1 MRHTTTIAGL
11 LLALLVWGA
20 GGGVLVSA
28 QDLSVSVT
36 LMIPNTAPVVDL
48 NGPAGGT
55 GYAATFSEDGPA
67 VVVVDA
73 TALTWTD
80 SDQLLA
86 TGASVTITNLFDGA
100 AEAVTVTPAG
110 AVSANYNAGTGVLTL
125 SGVDTLTTYQA
136 VLRTLVYVNT
146 SQNPTTTTR
155 TLSVVVDDGL
165 ASSTPALAT
174 VAIIAVPDAPVVDL
188 NGVAGALDYSAN
200 FTEGA
205 GAVLIVDVGLTVID
219 VDSALL
225 TNATVTLTNP
235 LDGINEVLA
244 VTVSGGI
251 SASYNSGTGVLSLS
265 GAASPSA
272 YQAVLRSL
280 SYNNTSANPAT
291 TPRVVTV
298 TATDGGGLTSL
309 VATTTVTI
317 FAINS
322 TPTIAA
328 IADRSV
334 WEDSGV
340 LSIQLT
346 GITNGGDAP
355 GQVITITATSG
366 NTALVLNP
374 TVVYSSPDGTGTL
387 LLAPIPNQVG
397 TSTVTVTVRDNG
409 GTAQGSIDT
418 VSRTFTVTVQ
428 PVNDRPTL
436 AVIANVTLLENDP
449 AQVLAL
455 NGISVGPLSEV
466 GQTLTVTAIS
476 SRPDLIPNPT
486 VTYASAQSAGVL
498 TLTPVANS
506 SGIATIIVTVRDNGG
521 TANGGQDTF
530 SRSFTVDVQ
539 PVPHI
544 PVVTTNTG
552 LTVPIAGSGVVSY
565 LNLEVV
571 DLLDPA
577 QLTYTMVS
585 ATMRGTLTR
594 DGVTLGVGADFTQ
607 ADVNAGLL
615 VYTHTGFVAETDGFD
630 FTLVN
635 SEGNALPQTTFAI
648 TITGAPSGTIP
659 LVTLPAGAVTW
670 VQGAGAVLLDT
681 TATVDD
687 PGGNLAGGTLA
698 VSVIQG
704 GTSDDVLSVRHV
716 GSGVGQIGVSGA
728 VVSYEGTQIGTIS
741 GGAGTPLSIS
751 LTGPALPP
759 EKVEALVRNLTFGN
773 LAQAPGGVTRRVQVL
788 LSNGG
793 GGVSAPVTKD
803 VVMQPVNQAPVVL
816 LPAGSVSYPEAS
828 GAMVL
833 DSGAGFS
840 DLDSSALGGG
850 IITATWT
857 VNGSADD
864 QVWVRHEGSGANQ
877 IGVIGNAVSYNG
889 AVIGF
894 LSGGQNGGA
903 LTVTVTNLATPTAAQ
918 ALLRNLTFQNTSSV
932 PSLAL
937 RQLSV
942 VASDGDGGTSVAANL
957 TVVVQGTEDPPII
970 TLPSPPTLY
979 LQGTGALALDPAA
992 TVSDADS
999 VVFTTGVLAA
1009 EFTAGGNANDR
1020 LIVHPQGSAA
1030 GQIDVAGTDV
1040 LFGGVVIGTVTGP
1053 GTDSS
1058 PLLVLLNDQATVA
1071 ATQALLRRLAFR
1083 NDAAPPVA
1091 GPRTVRVTLTDGS
1104 GSTSL
1109 PVTTTITV
1117 QAVNAPPIVTL
1128 PSGGVT
1134 WTEGVVASDVAPG
1147 GTISDGDSAT
1157 FLGGSLTMNVTD
1169 AQGGEVLSLRND
1181 GLGAGQISL
1190 SSSTVL
1196 YGGVV
1201 IGTVTGGSG
1210 GTPLVI
1216 SFTSAAATPA
1226 AAQAALQA
1234 LQFLRTGQLL
1244 TATMRTVQVVAN
1256 DGLNA
1261 SAAVT
1266 RIVSLLPLDDPP
1278 QVSASMLVTVT
1289 DVPAEGLLS
1298 GSDPEGGALT
1308 WEIVSPPAS
1317 GTLTLVN
1324 ATTGAVRYVPVP
1336 GATGD
1341 ITFTARASDGVTWS
1355 AAATMTVRI
1364 TDRLAA
1370 VRPHVISSPPR
1381 EGFLGTAL
1389 TYQVTVD
1396 LGGLPGGADLAFQL
1410 VGVPVGS
1417 TATVLKTGA
1426 RSATVTWT
1434 ASGTPQ
1440 QHQQLGLLVSD
1451 PVTGISSYQ
1460 PIQVLWQAPVGGAG

>member
-1 MRHTTTIAGL
+1 MRYATSIAGM
-11 LLALLVWGA
+11 LLALLVWGV
-20 GGGVLVSA
+20 GGGTSVVA

-48 NGPAGGT
+48 NGPAVGT
-55 GYAATFSEDGPA
+55 GYTATFTEDGPA
-67 VVVVDA
+67 VAIVDA
-73 TALTWTD
+73 GALTWTD
-80 SDQLLA
+80 SDQLVA
-86 TGASVTITNLFDGA
+86 TGAVITITNPLDGA
-100 AEAVTVTPAG
+100 AEALTVTPQAG
-110 AVSANYNAGTGVLTL
+110 ISANYDPNTGVLTL
-125 SGVDTLTTYQA
+125 SGSAALTTYQA
-136 VLRTLVYVNT
+136 VLRTLVYLNL
-146 SQNPTTTTR
+146 SQNPDTTTR
-155 TLSVVVDDGL
+155 TVSVEVDDGL
-165 ASSTPALAT
+165 TLSAAALAT
-174 VAIIAVPDAPVVDL
+174 ITITAVPDAPVVDL
-188 NGVAGALDYSAN
+188 NGAAGALDYGAN
-200 FTEGA
+200 FIEGA
-205 GAVLIVDVGLTVID
+205 GAALIVDPGLTVID

-225 TNATVTLTNP
+225 TSATVTLTNP

-251 SASYNSGTGVLSLS
+251 SAGYDSGSGVLSLS
-265 GAASPSA
+265 GAASPA
-272 YQAVLRSL
+272 DYQTVLRSL
-280 SYNNTSANPAT
+280 TYNNTSSNPTT

-298 TATDGGGLTSL
+298 TATDGGLTSL

-317 FAINS
+317 FAVNS

-340 LSIQLT
+340 LSIPLT

-355 GQVITITATSG
+355 GQIITITAASG
-366 NTALVLNP
+366 NTTLLLDP
-374 TVVYSSPDGTGTL
+374 TVVYTSPDGTGTL

-418 VSRTFTVTVQ
+418 TSRTFIVTVQ

-436 AVIANVTLLENDP
+436 SVVADLTISENDP
-449 AQVLAL
+449 PQVVSLTGITAGPANE
-455 NGISVGPLSEV
+455 NG
-466 GQTLTVTAIS
+466 QALTVTAVS

-486 VTYASAQSAGVL
+486 VSYASAQNAGAL
-498 TLTPVANS
+498 TLTPVANT
-506 SGIATIIVTVRDNGG
+506 SGTATILVTVRDNAG

-530 SRSFTVDVQ
+530 SRSFTVTVQ
-539 PVPHI
+539 PVVHL
-544 PVVTTNTG
+544 PVVDTNTG
-552 LTVPIAGSGVVSY
+552 LTVPVASSGVVSY

-571 DLLDPA
+571 DLLDPV
-577 QLTYTMVS
+577 QLVFTLQS
-585 ATMRGTLTR
+585 ATTRGTLTR
-594 DGVTLGVGADFTQ
+594 DGIVLTAGDTFTQ
-607 ADVNAGLL
+607 ADINAGLM
-615 VYTHTGFVAETDGFD
+615 VYTHTGVAAETDGFA
-630 FTLVN
+630 FTVLN
-635 SEGNALPQTTFAI
+635 SEGNTLPLTTFAI
-648 TITGAPSGTIP
+648 TITGAPAGTIP
-659 LVTLPAGAVTW
+659 VVTLPGGSVTW
-670 VQGAGAVLLDT
+670 VQGGGAILLDSS
-681 TATVDD
+681 ATVSD
-687 PGGNLAGGTLA
+687 PGGNLAGGTLS
-698 VSVIQG
+698 VSIIQG
-704 GTSDDVLSVRHV
+704 GTADDVLSVRHI
-716 GSGVGQIGVSGA
+716 GNGVGQIGVSGA

-751 LTGPALPP
+751 LSGPALPAA
-759 EKVEALVRNLTFGN
+759 VEALVRNLTFGN
-773 LAQAPGGVTRRVQVL
+773 VALAPGAVTRRVQVL

-793 GGVSAPVTKD
+793 GGVSAPVITD

-833 DSGAGFS
+833 DGGAGFS
-840 DLDSSALGGG
+840 DLDSPALAGG
-850 IITATWT
+850 IITVTWT

-864 QVWVRHEGSGANQ
+864 QVWVRHEGTGANQ
-877 IGVIGNAVSYNG
+877 IGVTGNAVSYNG

-894 LSGGQNGGA
+894 LSGGQDGGV
-903 LTVTVTNLATPTAAQ
+903 LTVSLTNLATPTAAQ
-918 ALLRNLTFQNTSSV
+918 ALLRNLTFENTSSV

-942 VASDGDGGTSVAANL
+942 VASDGDGGTSVAAQL
-957 TVVVQGTEDPPII
+957 TVVVQGIEDPPVI

-979 LQGTGALALDPAA
+979 LQGAGALALDPAA

-1009 EFTAGGNANDR
+1009 EFIVGGTADDR

-1030 GQIDVAGTDV
+1030 GEIDVAGTDV
-1040 LFGGVVIGTVTGP
+1040 LYGGVVIGTVTGP

-1083 NDAAPPVA
+1083 NDAVPPLEGA
-1091 GPRTVRVTLTDGS
+1091 RTVRVTLTDGT

-1109 PVTTTITV
+1109 PVTTTLTV
-1117 QAVNAPPIVTL
+1117 QAVNAPPQIVL
-1128 PSGGVT
+1128 PGAGVP
-1134 WTEGVVASDVAPG
+1134 WTEGAGPVAIAPL
-1147 GTISDGDSAT
+1147 GTISDGDSSV
-1157 FLGGSLTMNVTD
+1157 LDGGSLTVSVTD
-1169 AQGGEVLSLRND
+1169 AQGGEVLDLRHD
-1181 GLGAGQISL
+1181 GIGAGQVGLSGSDVLYAGVPVGTISGGAGAPL
-1190 SSSTVL
+1190 TVL
-1196 YGGVV
+1196 
-1201 IGTVTGGSG
+1201 
-1210 GTPLVI
+1210 
-1216 SFTSAAATPA
+1216 FNDQATPA
-1226 AAQAALQA
+1226 VAQAV
-1234 LQFLRTGQLL
+1234 LRAVRFTIAGQVLFAS
-1244 TATMRTVQVVAN
+1244 TRTVQVVAN
-1256 DGLNA
+1256 DGLDA

-1266 RIVSLLPLDDPP
+1266 TTVSLVPVDEAP

-1289 DVPAEGLLS
+1289 DVPAEGLLT

-1308 WEIVSPPAS
+1308 WEIVTAPAS
-1317 GTLTLVN
+1317 GTAMVVDVV
-1324 ATTGAVRYVPVP
+1324 TGAVRYVSAP

-1341 ITFTARASDGVTWS
+1341 ITFTVRASDGTTWS
-1355 AAATMTVRI
+1355 APATVTVRI

-1370 VRPHVISSPPR
+1370 VRPQVISSPPR

-1396 LGGLPGGADLAFQL
+1396 LGGLPGGTDLAFQL
-1410 VGVPVGS
+1410 VGVPNGS

-1426 RSATVTWT
+1426 TSATVTWT

-1460 PIQVLWQAPVGGAG
+1460 PIQILWQAPVGGAG

>member
-1 MRHTTTIAGL
+1 MRTLRHHCCG
-11 LLALLVWGA
+11 LLALILIGI
-20 GGGVLVSA
+20 GVA
-28 QDLSVSVT
+28 PLSMAADSLTVGISFTVQ
-36 LMIPNTAPVVDL
+36 NTTTTVDL
-48 NGPAGGT
+48 NGATAGT
-55 GYAATFSEDGPA
+55 GYGATFTEGGAA
-67 VVVVDA
+67 VAIVDSA
-73 TALTWTD
+73 ALTL
-80 SDQLLA
+80 SDPDQI
-86 TGASVTITNLFDGA
+86 TVSGAVVTITNRFDGV
-100 AEAVTVTPAG
+100 AEAVTVTPSG
-110 AVSANYNAGTGVLTL
+110 AVTANYDAGTGVLTL
-125 SGVDTLTTYQA
+125 SGVDSLATYQA
-136 VLRTLVYVNT
+136 VLRTLTYLNT
-146 SQNPTTTTR
+146 SQNPTTTARVIT
-155 TLSVVVDDGL
+155 VAVDDG
-165 ASSTPALAT
+165 AALGTAAVAT
-174 VAIIAVPDAPVVDL
+174 VSVVAVPGAPVVDL

-205 GAVLIVDVGLTVID
+205 GAVLIVDVGMTVID

-244 VTVSGGI
+244 VTASGGI

-272 YQAVLRSL
+272 YQVVLRSL
-280 SYNNTSANPAT
+280 TYNNISANPAT
-291 TPRVVTV
+291 TTRVVTV

-334 WEDSGV
+334 LEDSGV
-340 LSIQLT
+340 LSIALT

-436 AVIANVTLLENDP
+436 AVIADLTISENDP
-449 AQVLAL
+449 SQVVSLS
-455 NGISVGPLSEV
+455 GISAGPANEV
-466 GQTLTVTAIS
+466 GQTLTVTVVS

-486 VTYASAQSAGVL
+486 VSYASPQSAGAL
-498 TLTPVANS
+498 TLTPVANT
-506 SGIATIIVTVRDNGG
+506 SGTATIIVIVRDNAG
-521 TANGGQDTF
+521 TANGGQNTF
-530 SRSFTVDVQ
+530 SRSFTVTVQ
-539 PVPHI
+539 PVVHL
-544 PVVTTNTG
+544 PVVDTNAG
-552 LTVPIAGSGVVSY
+552 LTVPVAGSGVVSF

-577 QLTYTMVS
+577 QLVFTVQS
-585 ATMRGTLTR
+585 ATTRGTLTR
-594 DGVTLGVGADFTQ
+594 DGIVRTNGDTFTQ
-607 ADVNAGLL
+607 ADINAGLM
-615 VYTHTGFVAETDGFD
+615 VYTHTGVAAETDGFD
-630 FTLVN
+630 FTVLN
-635 SEGNALPQTTFAI
+635 SEGNALPLTTFAI
-648 TITGAPSGTIP
+648 TITGAPAGTIP
-659 LVTLPAGAVTW
+659 VVTMPGSSVTW
-670 VQGAGAVLLDT
+670 VQGGGAILLDSA
-681 TATVDD
+681 ATVSD
-687 PGGNLAGGTLA
+687 PGGNLAGGTLS
-698 VSVIQG
+698 VSTIQG
-704 GTSDDVLSVRHV
+704 GTADDVLNVRHV
-716 GSGVGQIGVSGA
+716 GNGVGQIGVSGA

-741 GGAGTPLSIS
+741 GGAGAPLSIS
-751 LTGPALPP
+751 LSGLALPAA
-759 EKVEALVRNLTFGN
+759 VEALVRNLTFGN
-773 LAQAPGGVTRRVQVL
+773 LAQAPGAVTRRVQVL

-918 ALLRNLTFQNTSSV
+918 ALLRNLTFENTSSV

-1030 GQIDVAGTDV
+1030 GQINVAGTDV

-1128 PSGGVT
+1128 PGGGVT
-1134 WTEGVVASDVAPG
+1134 WTEGVVASDVTPG

-1244 TATMRTVQVVAN
+1244 TATTRTVQVVAN

-1308 WEIVSPPAS
+1308 WVIVSPPAS

-1324 ATTGAVRYVPVP
+1324 ATTGAVRYVPVA